1 MQGNLQ
7 VHFGGLFVAWDKRW
21 VASGFS
27 SMDQLACNG
36 EDADAVAVLAAA
48 VEICREACRYEAVVC
63 SAKRRIG

>member
-1 MQGNLQ
+1 ME
-7 VHFGGLFVAWDKRW
+7 
-21 VASGFS
+21 
-27 SMDQLACNG
+27 QLACNG